1 MKAAELTKIIKE
13 ALREVV
19 KEELSEILLE
29 ALKSNNRNIISE
41 NVAPRAVAPKNTDL
55 GVNIREELERAMRET
70 QNEDQSS
77 SFSGD
82 FVPDLNAEMGSLPNG
97 EVSFDQIRSLIG

>member
-1 MKAAELTKIIKE
+1 MKSGELTKIIKE

-41 NVAPRAVAPKNTDL
+41 TTIPRAPAQKPAGL
-55 GVNIREELERAMRET
+55 GLSIREELEKAMKQTE
-70 QNEDQSS
+70 EESYSS
-77 SFSGD
+77 SYSGE
-82 FVPDLNAEMGSLPNG
+82 FVPNGNYDSLPNG
-97 EVSFDQIRSLIG
+97 EVSLDQIKSLIG